1 MINRRL
7 VNCLPSHLT
16 AIGVEEFAVEQ
27 QSVTDDPSLALSAN
41 STSSSGT
48 SGVSSEDIDL
58 WGSWA
63 VYVTFALM
71 GMLVLG
77 AIWGYQKDKRDELN
91 LRKVYM
97 NKEKIYVNLYLEPL
111 PDDQLMNPEND
122 EDDYE
127 AIQQEKQR
135 QLELKRQK

>member
-1 MINRRL
+1 M
-7 VNCLPSHLT
+7 
-16 AIGVEEFAVEQ
+16 
-27 QSVTDDPSLALSAN
+27 
-41 STSSSGT
+41 
-48 SGVSSEDIDL
+48 SSEDIDL